1 MSVWSHYEG
10 KAKMK
15 HKGFFKA
22 FKWSVVLT
30 VLGWTIAVMWIAKYI
45 VLPL

>member
-22 FKWSVVLT
+22 FKWSVGLT
-30 VLGWTIAVMWIAKYI
+30 IGGWVFAIIIIAKYI
-45 VLPL
+45 VN